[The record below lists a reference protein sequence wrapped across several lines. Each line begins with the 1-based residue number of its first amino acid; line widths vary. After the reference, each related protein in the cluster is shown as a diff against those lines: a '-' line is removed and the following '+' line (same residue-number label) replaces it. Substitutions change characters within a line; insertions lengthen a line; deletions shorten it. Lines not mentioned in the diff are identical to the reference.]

1 MPLPF
6 HVFCEL
12 PAVRVYELDDGRFQ
26 LIDPG
31 PISPFLAGYRYLLVE
46 QSLATFLATLGI
58 ERVRHEP
65 AVLFNR
71 STGEEL
77 HMHVRLHV
85 GQFFNENQLL
95 DLPLDGLRLLTM
107 NDQDYFVSSA
117 QSQAGGRLLLSA
129 LPRVSASL
137 QAVQPNLSI
146 ERTSSRMLRTFP
158 GAAHVKR

>member
-6 HVFCEL
+6 HIFCEL

-26 LIDPG
+26 LIDSG

-71 STGEEL
+71 GTGKEL
-77 HMHVRLHV
+77 HTHIRLHV
-85 GQFFNENQLL
+85 SQFFNQNQLL

-107 NDQDYFVSSA
+107 DDQYYFVSPELKARLEVSSFRYLRFTEGLSGFAGSA
-117 QSQAGGRLLLSA
+117 A
-129 LPRVSASL
+129 
-137 QAVQPNLSI
+137 
-146 ERTSSRMLRTFP
+146 
-158 GAAHVKR
+158 

>member
-1 MPLPF
+1 MSAEFEVKQSWPQSTPLPF
-6 HVFCEL
+6 QVFCEL

-26 LIDPG
+26 LVDPG

-77 HMHVRLHV
+77 HSHVRLHV
-85 GQFFNENQLL
+85 GQFFTENQLL
-95 DLPLDGLRLLTM
+95 DLQLDGLRLLTM
-107 NDQDYFVSSA
+107 NDQDYFVSPELKVRLEAGSFQYLRFA
-117 QSQAGGRLLLSA
+117 EGLSGFAGG
-129 LPRVSASL
+129 
-137 QAVQPNLSI
+137 
-146 ERTSSRMLRTFP
+146 
-158 GAAHVKR
+158 AA

>member
-46 QSLATFLATLGI
+46 QNLATFLATLGI
-58 ERVRHEP
+58 ERLHHEP

-71 STGEEL
+71 GTGEEL
-77 HMHVRLHV
+77 HTHVRLHA

-107 NDQDYFVSSA
+107 NDQDYFVSPELKVRLEA
-117 QSQAGGRLLLSA
+117 APFQYLRFTEGLIGFAGG
-129 LPRVSASL
+129 
-137 QAVQPNLSI
+137 
-146 ERTSSRMLRTFP
+146 
-158 GAAHVKR
+158 AA